1 MMVLG
6 ADTHKRSHTIAA
18 VCASTGELLGEQTVQ
33 SGAKGSTA
41 LLRWARDLGPERVW
55 ALEDCRH
62 VSGSL
67 ERFLIE
73 RGERVLRVHSSLTAA
88 SRREAR
94 GRGKS
99 DSIDALAVARAA
111 LREGLVTLPAAHLD
125 GPELDLRL
133 LVDHRDGWSASGSRG
148 SVRCSV

>member
-1 MMVLG
+1 MVLG

-33 SGAKGSTA
+33 SGAKGSAA
-41 LLRWARDLGPERVW
+41 LLRWVRELGQERVW
-55 ALEDCRH
+55 VLEDCRH

-73 RGERVLRVHSSLTAA
+73 RGERVLRVHSSLMAA

-94 GRGKS
+94 ARQVRQHRRAGRRS
-99 DSIDALAVARAA
+99 RRVARRPGCVA
-111 LREGLVTLPAAHLD
+111 
-125 GPELDLRL
+125 
-133 LVDHRDGWSASGSRG
+133 RG
-148 SVRCSV
+148 AFGRARA

>member
-1 MMVLG
+1 MIVLG

-18 VCASTGELLGEQTVQ
+18 LSAATGELLGEQTVQ
-33 SGAKGSTA
+33 VGAKRFAS
-41 LLRWARDLGPERVW
+41 LLTWARTLGGDRVW

-73 RGERVLRVHSSLTAA
+73 RGERVLRVPTKLMA
-88 SRREAR
+88 
-94 GRGKS
+94 
-99 DSIDALAVARAA
+99 DA
-111 LREGLVTLPAAHLD
+111 
-125 GPELDLRL
+125 
-133 LVDHRDGWSASGSRG
+133 RG